1 MKVKE
6 AIGKINSEQCYS
18 IWDAENLLEGNYILV
33 ARDLEIA
40 RHRWHETSVNVYKLD
55 DGYIGIWGLS
65 NIYSEM
71 DRAEDFRIP
80 CEADEYEEVT
90 SISYKPKSIK

>member
-1 MKVKE
+1 MTVKE
-6 AIGKINSEQCYS
+6 AIKKISFNQCYS
-18 IWDAENLLEGNYILV
+18 IWDAEEYLEGDYKLV

-65 NIYSEM
+65 KIYSELGTA
-71 DRAEDFRIP
+71 DDFKIQ
-80 CEADEYEEVT
+80 CEVDEYEEVQI
-90 SISYKPKSIK
+90 ISYQPKSIK